1 MQGRYAGKKAVVVR
15 STHWIDSSF
24 MISVRTNS
32 DLDHDEGT
40 KDRPYGYAV
49 VAGVERYPLKVTR
62 SMGKKKLAKRSKV
75 KPFVKIVNYNHM
87 MPTRYA
93 LDLEQIK
100 GTVSAE
106 TFKDGTQRSESK
118 KVNYMWQSDHGR
130 VEIFQRGGTEY
141 NFFLMLYVY

>member
-1 MQGRYAGKKAVVVR
+1 VVVILQGRYAGKKAVVVR
-15 STHWIDSSF
+15 
-24 MISVRTNS
+24 N
-32 DLDHDEGT
+32 HDEGT

-62 SMGKKKLAKRSKV
+62 AMGKKKLAKRSKV

-118 KVNYMWQSDHGR
+118 KVIKKLFEERYQTGKNKW
-130 VEIFQRGGTEY
+130 
-141 NFFLMLYVY
+141 FFSKLRF